1 MTSHPAPHPQDT
13 VQRAA
18 GGSWGTF
25 LAAAIRSP
33 RDVGTLLPSGPEL
46 ARRLAAVVPGA
57 GPAGRPAV
65 VVEIGAGA
73 GAVTGAIAQQ
83 ADADAVV
90 IAVEKDPELAE
101 RLRSREFG
109 VRVVTADAA
118 TLPAIL
124 AAHGVDRADV
134 IVSVL
139 PWTLFGPQRQR
150 QFLTTFAAALRPD
163 GVFTAAA
170 YSVGYWTPA
179 ARRFRCELERAFGEV
194 LPTRTLWRHL
204 PPAMTYVCR
213 RPAPPG
219 EHPDS
224 GLTGGRSR

>member
-1 MTSHPAPHPQDT
+1 MASHPASQPQD
-13 VQRAA
+13 AA
-18 GGSWGTF
+18 NPALGGGWGAF
-25 LAAAIRSP
+25 LAAAMRSP

-46 ARRLAAVVPGA
+46 ARRLAAVVPRT
-57 GPAGRPAV
+57 GPAGRPSV
-65 VVEIGAGA
+65 VVEVGAGA
-73 GAVTGAIAQQ
+73 GAVTGAIAEQ
-83 ADADAVV
+83 ADQSAVV

-101 RLRSREFG
+101 QLRSRDLG

-139 PWTLFGPQRQR
+139 PWTLFGPRQQRE
-150 QFLTTFAAALRPD
+150 FLTIFAAALQAD

-170 YSVGYWTPA
+170 YSWGYWTPA
-179 ARRFRCELERAFGEV
+179 ARRFRRELEQAFGEV
-194 LPTRTLWRHL
+194 LPTRTMWRHV

-213 RPAPPG
+213 RP
-219 EHPDS
+219 
-224 GLTGGRSR
+224 GGIP

>member
-1 MTSHPAPHPQDT
+1 MASHSASHPQDP
-13 VQRAA
+13 VQRAFS
-18 GGSWGTF
+18 GGRGAF
-25 LAAAIRSP
+25 LAAAVRSP

-57 GPAGRPAV
+57 GHSERPAV

-73 GAVTGAIAQQ
+73 GAVTAAIAQQ
-83 ADADAVV
+83 ADPGAVV

-101 RLRSREFG
+101 RLRSRELG

-124 AAHGVDRADV
+124 AQHGLDRADV

-139 PWTLFGPQRQR
+139 PWTLFGPEQQRE
-150 QFLTTFAAALRPD
+150 FLAIFSAALQPD

-170 YSVGYWTPA
+170 YSLGYWTPA
-179 ARRFRCELERAFGEV
+179 ARRFRCELDRVFGEV
-194 LPTRTLWRHL
+194 LPTRTMWRHL

-213 RPAPPG
+213 HPAVASDGITADP
-219 EHPDS
+219 S
-224 GLTGGRSR
+224 Q